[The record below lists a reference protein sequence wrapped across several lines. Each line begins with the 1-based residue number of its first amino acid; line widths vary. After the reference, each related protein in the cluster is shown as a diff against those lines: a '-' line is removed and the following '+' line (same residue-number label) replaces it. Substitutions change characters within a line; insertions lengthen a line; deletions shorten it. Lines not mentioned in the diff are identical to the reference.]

1 MAIRS
6 DSQRVFQ
13 TQILKTLMNE
23 NHLLKSQA
31 KKKDALI
38 VQLLERKVKES
49 EQALKSERK
58 GKQNGSQ
65 TRRDDKD
72 LRIHTRIKTLIDLLP
87 DGF

>member
-38 VQLLERKVKES
+38 VQLLEKKVKEG

-58 GKQNGSQ
+58 GKNIGSL
-65 TRRDDKD
+65 TRREDKD

>member
-13 TQILKTLMNE
+13 TQILKTLINE
-23 NHLLKSQA
+23 NHQLKSQA

-38 VQLLERKVKES
+38 VQLLEKKILES

-58 GKQNGSQ
+58 GQKKGSI